1 MGAERTVTLVLGG
14 VRSGK
19 SRFAQGLL
27 PADGRV
33 AFVATATVT
42 DPEMAARIE
51 AHRRRRPPGWHTV
64 EAPFS
69 PTDGLS
75 TLPPGWD
82 GVLVDCL
89 TLLATNWLLSLKDP
103 ASALSALRHELERL
117 FSWAADHRT
126 PLVLVSNEVGLG
138 VHPTT
143 ELGRHFQDVL
153 GEVNQFAAARADAV
167 YLMVAGIPVLIKGT
181 AGA

>member
-1 MGAERTVTLVLGG
+1 VGAESTVTLVLGG

-27 PADGRV
+27 PTEGRV

-51 AHRRRRPPGWHTV
+51 AHRRRRPPGWHTI
-64 EAPFS
+64 EAPLS
-69 PTDGLS
+69 PAGGLKA
-75 TLPPGWD
+75 LPPGWD

-89 TLLATNWLLSLKDP
+89 TLLTSNWLLNLKDP
-103 ASALSALRHELERL
+103 ASALTAVRHELDRL
-117 FSWAADHRT
+117 FGWSAENRT

-153 GEVNQFAAARADAV
+153 GEVNQFVAARADTV
-167 YLMVAGIPVLIKGT
+167 YLIVAGIPVTIKQ
-181 AGA
+181 AGQQ